1 MAAMSK
7 SPKTIYSPL
16 SIRLSPQEWKIVRN
30 CAARLGL
37 SLSGYARQQI
47 LAGEVTP
54 RRTRGKA
61 PVKDHKALGQILSY
75 IGQLRW
81 ASNLNQLANAA
92 NQGLLILTP
101 EVETAILEACADIRM
116 IKNML
121 MQALGLRDK

>member
-1 MAAMSK
+1 MRDAAA
-7 SPKTIYSPL
+7 
-16 SIRLSPQEWKIVRN
+16 
-30 CAARLGL
+30 CLGL

-47 LAGEVTP
+47 LAEEVTP

-61 PVKDHKALGQILSY
+61 PVKDHKLLGQILSV

-81 ASNLNQLANAA
+81 ASNLNQLAKAA

-101 EVETAILEACADIRM
+101 EVEAAILEACADIRM

-121 MQALGLRDK
+121 MKALGLRDK

>member
-1 MAAMSK
+1 M
-7 SPKTIYSPL
+7 
-16 SIRLSPQEWKIVRN
+16 REV
-30 CAARLGL
+30 AARLGL

-47 LAGEVTP
+47 LAEEVTP

-61 PVKDHKALGQILSY
+61 PVKDHKMLGQVLST

-81 ASNLNQLANAA
+81 ASNINQLAKAA

-101 EVETAILEACADIRM
+101 EVEAAILEACADIRM

-121 MQALGLRDK
+121 MKSLGLREK

>member
-1 MAAMSK
+1 MSK
-7 SPKTIYSPL
+7 APKTSYSPL
-16 SIRLSPQEWKIVRN
+16 SIRLSPQEWKIVREG
-30 CAARLGL
+30 ATRLGL
-37 SLSGYARQQI
+37 SLSGYARKRI
-47 LAGEVTP
+47 LAEEVTP

-61 PVKDHKALGQILSY
+61 PVKDHKVLGQILSY

-81 ASNLNQLANAA
+81 SSNLNQLAKAA

>member
-1 MAAMSK
+1 MPQ
-7 SPKTIYSPL
+7 SPKKAYSPL
-16 SIRLSPQEWKIVRN
+16 SIRLSPQEWKIVREGS
-30 CAARLGL
+30 ARLGL
-37 SLSGYARQQI
+37 SLSGYARRQI
-47 LAGEVTP
+47 LAEDVTP

-81 ASNLNQLANAA
+81 ASNLNQLAKAA

-121 MQALGLRDK
+121 MRALGLKRNDR

>member
-1 MAAMSK
+1 MPQ
-7 SPKTIYSPL
+7 SPKTSYSPL
-16 SIRLSPQEWKIVRN
+16 SIRLSPQEWKIVRER
-30 CAARLGL
+30 AAGLGL

-47 LAGEVTP
+47 LAKEVTP

-81 ASNLNQLANAA
+81 ASNLNQLAKTA
-92 NQGLLILTP
+92 NQGPIILTP
-101 EVETAILEACADIRM
+101 EVETAILEVCADIRM

-121 MQALGLRDK
+121 MKALGLRDK